1 MSKQALNQ
9 FRQCIPIFQLLTD
22 PHRQDIL
29 LLLSDNKALTV
40 NDITEHS
47 VLSRPAISHHLKLL
61 REQGLIKVEKR
72 GTERYY
78 SLSIEPAVELLKE
91 LLFLLER
98 DCL

>member
-1 MSKQALNQ
+1 MGKQALNH
-9 FRQCIPIFQLLTD
+9 FRECIPIFQLLTD

-29 LLLSDNKALTV
+29 LLLSEHDFLSV

-47 VLSRPAISHHLKLL
+47 TLSRPAVSHHLKLL
-61 REQGLIKVEKR
+61 REQGLIKVEQR

-78 SLSIEPAVELLKE
+78 SLSLEPAVKLLKE
-91 LLFLLER
+91 FLLSVER